1 MVEVNTGVLKR
12 AMSKPRK
19 KQGNPDFR
27 HRVNVPAPASEE
39 IESRLFEL
47 VSPGTFTNL
56 KEVKDK
62 ERSLRSRVLTLPV
75 MAAIVL
81 SIVYRQVQHL
91 TDVLRILEV
100 EGLMWVEA
108 TKVSKQALSQRL
120 NSLPAHLFAK
130 LLEQVIEC
138 LAAKRSARELA
149 PAWASVSAKF
159 PAIWIGDASTLEA
172 MKKHFGQLQEK
183 TGAVLA
189 GKMLMVVEAFTH
201 TPVAVWYDADA
212 KRNETRWWQALLE
225 RLPSGGLLV
234 VDMGFYGFEWFDSLT
249 TANKYVLTRQK
260 EKVRYKV
267 ARVLSSGSHYKDE
280 IIQMGWHHTNP
291 CRHPMRQVSVLWG
304 KTWYYYLTNVLD
316 PQQLSAQEVCEL
328 YRRRWRI
335 EDAFLLTKRLLGL
348 SYLWVGGT
356 NGVQM
361 QIYATWIFYAV
372 LNDLCADV
380 AVALQQPIER
390 ISVEM
395 VFRSFY
401 FFHRAL
407 LRNPG
412 LQLIPWLVEHHRS
425 MGLVKAV
432 RQRHRR
438 TPARSLDIWA
448 DALT

>member
-1 MVEVNTGVLKR
+1 MQEPRLKIYQRTLPHWELDGATYFITFNTWEKLELSPEEREIVFNSCLFFNKKRYQIFVFVVMADHVHLLIQPLFKSENCHQLQKIILSSSKPQNNLTDYTLSCGMGILRQAQYKSCPPLLLPNLKIISIIKSSLVGWASCHWCQVKKNGFVSREGNLMVEVNTGVLKR

-138 LAAKRSARELA
+138 LAAKRSVRELA
-149 PAWASVSAKF
+149 PAWASVSEKF

-201 TPVAVWYDADA
+201 TPVAVWYDADV

-260 EKVRYKV
+260 EKV
-267 ARVLSSGSHYKDE
+267 
-280 IIQMGWHHTNP
+280 
-291 CRHPMRQVSVLWG
+291 
-304 KTWYYYLTNVLD
+304 
-316 PQQLSAQEVCEL
+316 
-328 YRRRWRI
+328 
-335 EDAFLLTKRLLGL
+335 
-348 SYLWVGGT
+348 
-356 NGVQM
+356 
-361 QIYATWIFYAV
+361 
-372 LNDLCADV
+372 
-380 AVALQQPIER
+380 
-390 ISVEM
+390 
-395 VFRSFY
+395 
-401 FFHRAL
+401 
-407 LRNPG
+407 
-412 LQLIPWLVEHHRS
+412 
-425 MGLVKAV
+425 
-432 RQRHRR
+432 
-438 TPARSLDIWA
+438 
-448 DALT
+448 